1 MNAQQFIPGLQA
13 QANREA
19 KNAATSQMWTHVT
32 AAVIGAMVL
41 AELNLVYRRH
51 TTVVV
56 EPTLQVEVLP

>member
-1 MNAQQFIPGLQA
+1 MNAQQLIPDLDA
-13 QANREA
+13 LANREA
-19 KNAATSQMWTHVT
+19 KKAATGQLWIHVT

-41 AELNLVYRRH
+41 AELNLIYRRG

>member
-1 MNAQQFIPGLQA
+1 MNAQLFIPGLQA
-13 QANREA
+13 QADREA
-19 KNAATSQMWTHVT
+19 KNMATSQLWSHVA

-41 AELNLVYRRH
+41 AELNLIYRRS